1 MSAPLPNL
9 SEWHKAPEGA
19 TIPAGATVAFRQHDD
34 GFVGIWTPLVA
45 PLEPKHREGNTDYY
59 TAEAW
64 LSPSLT
70 VRAENLA
77 AAFAATPRPTPASQ
91 VGGTLREAQQL
102 HDNLAELASIVAL
115 LADRTESR

>member
-9 SEWHKAPEGA
+9 SEWHKVPEDA
-19 TIPAGATVAFRQHDD
+19 TIPAGATVAFRHHAD
-34 GFVGIWTPLVA
+34 GFVGIWTPLAA
-45 PLEPKHREGNTDYY
+45 PLEPKYREGDTDYY
-59 TAEAW
+59 TAGAW

-77 AAFAATPRPTPASQ
+77 DAFAATPRPMLASQ
-91 VGGTLREAQQL
+91 IGGTLRGAQQL